1 MLNIKAKDSKLPM
14 DERENQKENYK
25 IFWNDYKIMKIMK
38 MWHIIIKQSYWDI
51 YRFLYLLEKK
61 SKWKIKAF
69 ISRSKNTDTKFPG
82 YFKWNHSTYKKANT
96 LSLSGNYSKN
106 ARLV

>member
-38 MWHIIIKQSYWDI
+38 MWHIIIKQS
-51 YRFLYLLEKK
+51 
-61 SKWKIKAF
+61 
-69 ISRSKNTDTKFPG
+69 
-82 YFKWNHSTYKKANT
+82 
-96 LSLSGNYSKN
+96 
-106 ARLV
+106 